1 LVLKKR
7 YNINILGQE
16 LSVLSDADD
25 EHVAEVIRVVAE
37 KTEEIS
43 KSANNLKTLDVA
55 ILAALNFAEELLKM
69 RGVNKELCVQLE
81 SRSAEL
87 IQLIENA
94 S

>member
-1 LVLKKR
+1 MKKR

-25 EHVAEVIRVVAE
+25 ERVADVVRLVNEKIEEVL
-37 KTEEIS
+37 
-43 KSANNLKTLDVA
+43 KSANNLKALDVA
-55 ILAALNFAEELLKM
+55 ILVALNVAEELLKL
-69 RGVNKELCVQLE
+69 REIDKDLCSQLQN
-81 SRSAEL
+81 RSETL

>member
-1 LVLKKR
+1 MKKR

>member
-1 LVLKKR
+1 MKKN

-25 EHVAEVIRVVAE
+25 EHVGEVIQLVNG
-37 KTEEIS
+37 KMEEVL
-43 KSANNLKTLDVA
+43 KSANNLKALDVA
-55 ILAALNFAEELLKM
+55 ILVALNVAEDLLKL
-69 RGVNKELCVQLE
+69 RGVNKELCDQLE
-81 SRSAEL
+81 SRSEKL

>member
-1 LVLKKR
+1 LKKN

-25 EHVAEVIRVVAE
+25 EHVGEVIQLVNA
-37 KTEEIS
+37 KTEEVL
-43 KSANNLKTLDVA
+43 KSASNLKALDVA
-55 ILAALNFAEELLKM
+55 ILVALNVAEDLLKL
-69 RGVNKELCVQLE
+69 RGVNKELCDQLE
-81 SRSAEL
+81 SRSEKL

>member
-1 LVLKKR
+1 MKKS

-16 LSVLSDADD
+16 LSVLSDADE
-25 EHVAEVIRVVAE
+25 EHVLSVIRLVTE
-37 KTEEIS
+37 KMEEVL

-55 ILAALNFAEELLKM
+55 ILAALNVTEELLKL
-69 RGVNKELCVQLE
+69 RGVNKDLCDQLE
-81 SRSAEL
+81 SRSEKL

>member
-1 LVLKKR
+1 LKKN

-25 EHVAEVIRVVAE
+25 EQVARVIQLVNEKMNEV
-37 KTEEIS
+37 S
-43 KSANNLKTLDVA
+43 KSANNLKALDVA
-55 ILAALNFAEELLKM
+55 ILAALNVAEDLLKL
-69 RGVNKELCVQLE
+69 RGVNKELCDQLE
-81 SRSAEL
+81 SRSEKL

>member
-1 LVLKKR
+1 MKKS
-7 YNINILGQE
+7 YKINVLGQE

-25 EHVAEVIRVVAE
+25 EHVASVIRLLTE
-37 KTEEIS
+37 KIEEVS

-55 ILAALNFAEELLKM
+55 ILAALNVAEELVKLK
-69 RGVNKELCVQLE
+69 GVNKELCNQLE
-81 SRSAEL
+81 SRSEKL

>member
-1 LVLKKR
+1 MKKS
-7 YNINILGQE
+7 YKIDILGQE

-25 EHVAEVIRVVAE
+25 EHVLSVIRLITE
-37 KTEEIS
+37 KTEEVL

-55 ILAALNFAEELLKM
+55 ILTALNVAEELVKL
-69 RGVNKELCVQLE
+69 RGVNKELCDQLE
-81 SRSAEL
+81 SRSEEL

>member
-1 LVLKKR
+1 LKKS
-7 YNINILGQE
+7 YKINILGQE

-25 EHVAEVIRVVAE
+25 EHVLSVVRLITE
-37 KTEEIS
+37 KTEEVL

-55 ILAALNFAEELLKM
+55 ILTALNIAEELVKLK
-69 RGVNKELCVQLE
+69 GVNKELCDQLE
-81 SRSAEL
+81 SRSEKL